1 MNIISMVREFT
12 NDTQTKG
19 IMLVLDETGKELFRC
34 FTLEL
39 PWRNNE
45 RRVSCIPAGRY
56 KMVHRT
62 SQRFGHHLHIL
73 DIENRSLI
81 LIHQANFVRQLE
93 GCIAVGR
100 ERIDL
105 DGDGN
110 LDVTSSVATMRRLM
124 ELIPE
129 ESMILI
135 SWLDHI
141 NPELN
146 G

>member
-12 NDTQTKG
+12 NETQTKG
-19 IMLVLDETGKELFRC
+19 IMLVLDESGKELFRC

-45 RRVSCIPAGRY
+45 RRVSCIPAGHY
-56 KMVHRT
+56 KIVHRT
-62 SQRFGHHLHIL
+62 SPRFNDHLHIL
-73 DIENRSLI
+73 GVDERSLI

-105 DGDGN
+105 DGDGH
-110 LDVTSSVATMRRLM
+110 LDVTSSVATMNKLM
-124 ELIPE
+124 ALIPA

-135 SWLDHI
+135 SWIDHI
-141 NPELN
+141 NPEN
-146 G
+146 A